1 MLFSCAAVAT
11 ACAVRSMSP
20 RRAVKVRMICPDLRP
35 STAPSPP
42 RPKSRGFLFAEQLR
56 QLRDI
61 WPRSAAL
68 VLPHEVRKRLQPK
81 RDRVAFLPTC
91 RLATFFRQRGCSTT
105 DAASWRTCSTSPGTT
120 TCYSRSLE
128 FPSCMALLSGE
139 KIPSRACSLVIVCP
153 IDDITSDF
161 CARLFRGNGRGALLT
176 QPRSLFA

>member
-91 RLATFFRQRGCSTT
+91 RLATFSGKGDVARQMPRAGGHALPAQERRRAIHVLWSFQAVWPFFRAKKFQAGP
-105 DAASWRTCSTSPGTT
+105 AVW
-120 TCYSRSLE
+120 
-128 FPSCMALLSGE
+128 
-139 KIPSRACSLVIVCP
+139 
-153 IDDITSDF
+153 
-161 CARLFRGNGRGALLT
+161 
-176 QPRSLFA
+176 